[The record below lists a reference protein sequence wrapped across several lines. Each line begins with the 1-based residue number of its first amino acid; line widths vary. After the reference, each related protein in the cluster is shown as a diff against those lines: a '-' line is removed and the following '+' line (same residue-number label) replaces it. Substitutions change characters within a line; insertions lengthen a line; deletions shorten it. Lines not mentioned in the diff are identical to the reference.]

1 MNKERRE
8 QMGRKRKALVTAIAS
23 VIAFILLVI
32 NTLTG
37 LKIELSPETINAIAT
52 LAAVGIMWFIGNYY
66 NQDYSKV
73 AEKMTPIMRKIK
85 ILEKEGD
92 LQLLDAIEHL
102 IGTWES
108 DDEDEEYEEEI
119 EDEDGE
125 DYDE

>member
-1 MNKERRE
+1 MER
-8 QMGRKRKALVTAIAS
+8 KTKALVTLIAS

-52 LAAVGIMWFIGNYY
+52 LAAVGIMWFISHYY
-66 NQDYSKV
+66 NQDYSEV

-85 ILEKEGD
+85 ILVKQGD

-102 IGTWES
+102 IDTWES
-108 DDEDEEYEEEI
+108 DDEDEGYEEEV

-125 DYDE
+125 EYDD